1 MLIDDAEGVEDATG
15 VVKRLV
21 DAGPATTRIVIA
33 GRPDALRS
41 LYGHWTQSVRRS
53 KAGIMLVPDRDL
65 DGDLLGAQLP
75 RRVHVAMQPGRGFL
89 VADGEADLIQVAR

>member
-1 MLIDDAEGVEDATG
+1 VLIDDAEGVDDPTGTIQRLAT
-15 VVKRLV
+15 
-21 DAGPATTRIVIA
+21 AGPGNVRIVLA

-41 LYGHWTQSVRRS
+41 LYGHWTQTVRRS
-53 KAGIMLVPDRDL
+53 RAGVMLLPDRDM

-89 VADGEADLIQVAR
+89 IADGDVDLVQIAR